1 MEYAKKNAYKIKLK
15 NFEGPFDLLFHLIE
29 KNEINI
35 YDIPIND
42 ITDQYMDYL
51 FQMEELDLEIA
62 SEFLVMA
69 ATLLHIKS
77 RMLLPAKKEEKEEEI
92 DPREE
97 LVYKLIQYK
106 KFKELSE
113 FLKVKEKQWRG
124 VYYKFPETHEYGF
137 DIYSTEISFEKLK
150 NCYINLL
157 IINNEKIN
165 RNVGNIHEIIRH
177 EKVSLKNKM
186 KEILN
191 LLLKKS
197 FFIFSNVF
205 SVEVLSR
212 IEIITGF
219 LAVLELSK
227 AKKLTIKQK
236 KLFDEL
242 YIYERTSKKH
252 NEQEDMETDI
262 RADASE

>member
-1 MEYAKKNAYKIKLK
+1 
-15 NFEGPFDLLFHLIE
+15 
-29 KNEINI
+29 
-35 YDIPIND
+35 
-42 ITDQYMDYL
+42 
-51 FQMEELDLEIA
+51 
-62 SEFLVMA
+62 
-69 ATLLHIKS
+69 
-77 RMLLPAKKEEKEEEI
+77 
-92 DPREE
+92 
-97 LVYKLIQYK
+97 
-106 KFKELSE
+106 
-113 FLKVKEKQWRG
+113 
-124 VYYKFPETHEYGF
+124 
-137 DIYSTEISFEKLK
+137 
-150 NCYINLL
+150 
-157 IINNEKIN
+157 
-165 RNVGNIHEIIRH
+165 
-177 EKVSLKNKM
+177 M